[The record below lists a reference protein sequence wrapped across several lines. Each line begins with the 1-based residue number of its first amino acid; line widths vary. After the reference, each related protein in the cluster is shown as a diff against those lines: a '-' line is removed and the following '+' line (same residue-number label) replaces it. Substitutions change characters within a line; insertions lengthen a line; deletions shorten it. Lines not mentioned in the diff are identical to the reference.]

1 MISILFIAFIF
12 YFTIFMYLCFLCI
25 ESQYM
30 KRCDNALLEM
40 LAQDLQPLAIVEY
53 PGFMSYIN
61 SMGSHAKLPTKHSL
75 LNTLLPAK
83 YADVQKTVLLMLSHA
98 KHIALSGDI
107 WMSPTG
113 ENLYITAHF
122 INNEWELKSVALGM
136 IFLLNQCTID
146 ELAERLFQLVEKWQ
160 ITGKVSCLISSRNTK
175 LSSAAKMRNW
185 SHLCCFADSLNLAV
199 KDSLRANEDLMQ
211 LQKACCNLVLLIQ
224 STVISSS
231 NMGTILEQINF
242 PDVKLT
248 HHYWVSLVE
257 MLDCMVA
264 QKLTVAAVLCMM
276 NKNSLTLNPDTVRA
290 IEAALAVLKPIQKFV
305 KEISAKE
312 HTFLSEIVPFV
323 QQLQH
328 IPSTDL
334 SVQLVEELTL
344 QARRRL
350 FSIQHSNLT
359 LVTSL
364 LDPRMKS
371 KPPGAQIPSPSQTA
385 SSPNETVSSPKENT
399 SANTTA
405 EGSNTEIK
413 PLLAAN
419 VTEDAMSCDG
429 STMEELGKY
438 LESDVV
444 ASSEDPLLWWKKN
457 ESAYPRLASLA
468 RKYLCIP
475 ANAIAPSRIFSPEG
489 ESVLDKRNRVEPECI
504 DAMLFLHKNI
514 KY

>member
-1 MISILFIAFIF
+1 
-12 YFTIFMYLCFLCI
+12 
-25 ESQYM
+25 M
-30 KRCDNALLEM
+30 KRCDNALLQM
-40 LAQDLQPLAIVEY
+40 LACDLQPLAIVEY
-53 PGFMSYIN
+53 PGFMNYIN
-61 SMGSHAKLPTKHSL
+61 SMGAHAKLPTKHTL

-83 YADVQKTVLLMLSHA
+83 YAEVQKTVLMMLSSA

-107 WMSPTG
+107 WMSPNSG
-113 ENLYITAHF
+113 EHLYISAHF

-160 ITGKVSCLISSRNTK
+160 ITNKVSCLVSSRNTK

-224 STVISSS
+224 STVMCTS

-248 HHYWVSLVE
+248 QHYWMSLVE
-257 MLDCMVA
+257 MLDCMVV

-305 KEISAKE
+305 KEISTKE

-323 QQLQH
+323 EQLQNL
-328 IPSTDL
+328 SSSDL
-334 SVQLVEELTL
+334 SAQLVEELTL

-350 FSIQHSNLT
+350 FAIQHSNLT
-359 LVTSL
+359 MVTSL

-371 KPPGAQIPSPSQTA
+371 KPPGAQIPSPNQTA
-385 SSPNETVSSPKENT
+385 SSSSSSSPKEKPST
-399 SANTTA
+399 STTTEA
-405 EGSNTEIK
+405 SDTEIK
-413 PLLAAN
+413 PLLPAN
-419 VTEDAMSCDG
+419 VTEDAMSCD
-429 STMEELGKY
+429 SLTMEELGSY
-438 LESDVV
+438 LESGIVD
-444 ASSEDPLLWWKKN
+444 SSEDPLLWWKNN
-457 ESAYPRLASLA
+457 ESVYPRLAGLA

-475 ANAIAPSRIFSPEG
+475 ANAVAPSRIFSAEG
-489 ESVLDKRNRVEPECI
+489 ETVLDKRNRLEPECI

>member
-1 MISILFIAFIF
+1 M
-12 YFTIFMYLCFLCI
+12 
-25 ESQYM
+25 
-30 KRCDNALLEM
+30 N
-40 LAQDLQPLAIVEY
+40 
-53 PGFMSYIN
+53 YIN
-61 SMGSHAKLPTKHSL
+61 SMGAHARLPTKHTL

-83 YADVQKTVLLMLSHA
+83 YAEVQKTVLVMLSST

-107 WMSPTG
+107 WLSPTSG
-113 ENLYITAHF
+113 EHLYISAHF
-122 INNEWELKSVALGM
+122 ISNDWELKSVALGM
-136 IFLLNQCTID
+136 IFLLNQITID

-160 ITGKVSCLISSRNTK
+160 ITNKVSCLVSSRNTK
-175 LSSAAKMRNW
+175 VSSAAKMRNW

-224 STVISSS
+224 STVMSST

-248 HHYWVSLVE
+248 QHYWVSLVE
-257 MLDCMVA
+257 MLECMVV

-290 IEAALAVLKPIQKFV
+290 IEAALAVLKPIEKFV
-305 KEISAKE
+305 KEISTKQ

-323 QQLQH
+323 EQLQNL
-328 IPSTDL
+328 SSSDL
-334 SVQLVEELTL
+334 SIQLVEELTL
-344 QARRRL
+344 QTRRRL
-350 FSIQHSNLT
+350 FAIQHSNLT
-359 LVTSL
+359 MVTGL

-371 KPPGAQIPSPSQTA
+371 KPPGAQIPSPNQIA
-385 SSPNETVSSPKENT
+385 LSPKEKPST
-399 SANTTA
+399 STA
-405 EGSNTEIK
+405 TVASDTEIK

-419 VTEDAMSCDG
+419 VTEDGMSCD
-429 STMEELGKY
+429 SVTMEELGNY
-438 LESDVV
+438 LESGVV

-457 ESAYPRLASLA
+457 ESTYPRLAGLA

-514 KY
+514 NY

>member
-1 MISILFIAFIF
+1 
-12 YFTIFMYLCFLCI
+12 
-25 ESQYM
+25 M
-30 KRCDNALLEM
+30 KRCDNALLQM
-40 LAQDLQPLAIVEY
+40 LACDLQPLAIVEY
-53 PGFMSYIN
+53 PGFMNYIN
-61 SMGSHAKLPTKHSL
+61 SMGAHARLPTKHTL

-83 YADVQKTVLLMLSHA
+83 YAEVQKTVLVMLSST

-107 WMSPTG
+107 WLSPTSG
-113 ENLYITAHF
+113 EHLYISAHF
-122 INNEWELKSVALGM
+122 ISNDWELKSVALGM
-136 IFLLNQCTID
+136 IFLLNQITID

-160 ITGKVSCLISSRNTK
+160 ITNKVSCLVSSRNTK
-175 LSSAAKMRNW
+175 VSSAAKMRNW

-224 STVISSS
+224 STVMSST

-248 HHYWVSLVE
+248 QHYWVSLVE
-257 MLDCMVA
+257 MLECMVV

-290 IEAALAVLKPIQKFV
+290 IEAALAVLKPIEKFV
-305 KEISAKE
+305 KEISAKQ

-323 QQLQH
+323 EQLQNL
-328 IPSTDL
+328 SSSDL
-334 SVQLVEELTL
+334 SIQLVEELTL
-344 QARRRL
+344 QTRRRL
-350 FSIQHSNLT
+350 FAIQHSNLT
-359 LVTSL
+359 MVTGL

-371 KPPGAQIPSPSQTA
+371 KPPGAQIPSPNQTA
-385 SSPNETVSSPKENT
+385 LSPKEKPST
-399 SANTTA
+399 STTTVA
-405 EGSNTEIK
+405 SDTEIK

-419 VTEDAMSCDG
+419 VTEDGMSCD
-429 STMEELGKY
+429 SVTMEELGNY
-438 LESDVV
+438 LESGVV

-457 ESAYPRLASLA
+457 ESTYPRLAGLA

-514 KY
+514 NY

>member
-1 MISILFIAFIF
+1 
-12 YFTIFMYLCFLCI
+12 
-25 ESQYM
+25 M
-30 KRCDNALLEM
+30 KRCDNALLQM
-40 LAQDLQPLAIVEY
+40 LAHDLQPLAIVEY
-53 PGFMSYIN
+53 PGFMNYIN
-61 SMGSHAKLPTKHSL
+61 SMGAHAKLPTKHTL

-83 YADVQKTVLLMLSHA
+83 YAEVQKTILVMLSSA
-98 KHIALSGDI
+98 RHIALSGDI
-107 WMSPTG
+107 WMSPDSG
-113 ENLYITAHF
+113 EHLYINAHF
-122 INNEWELKSVALGM
+122 ISNDWELKSVALGM

-160 ITGKVSCLISSRNTK
+160 ITNKVSCLVSSRNTK

-224 STVISSS
+224 STVMSTS

-248 HHYWVSLVE
+248 QHYWVALVE
-257 MLDCMVA
+257 MLDCMVV

-276 NKNSLTLNPDTVRA
+276 NKNSLTLNPDTIRA
-290 IEAALAVLKPIQKFV
+290 IEAALAVLKPIEKFV
-305 KEISAKE
+305 KELSAKE

-323 QQLQH
+323 EQLQNL
-328 IPSTDL
+328 SSSNL

-350 FSIQHSNLT
+350 YAIQHSNLT
-359 LVTSL
+359 TVTSL

-371 KPPGAQIPSPSQTA
+371 KPPGAEIPPPKQMI
-385 SSPNETVSSPKENT
+385 SSPIDKPST
-399 SANTTA
+399 STTT
-405 EGSNTEIK
+405 EESDKEIK
-413 PLLAAN
+413 PLLPAN
-419 VTEDAMSCDG
+419 VTEDAMSCDRL
-429 STMEELGKY
+429 TMEELASY
-438 LESDVV
+438 LESGIV
-444 ASSEDPLLWWKKN
+444 ASSEDPLLWWKNN
-457 ESAYPRLASLA
+457 ESLYPRLASLA

-475 ANAIAPSRIFSPEG
+475 ANAVAPSRIFSPEG

-514 KY
+514 QY

>member
-1 MISILFIAFIF
+1 M
-12 YFTIFMYLCFLCI
+12 CFALYILCI

-30 KRCDNALLEM
+30 KRCDNALLQM
-40 LAQDLQPLAIVEY
+40 LACDLQPLAIVEY
-53 PGFMSYIN
+53 PGFMNYIN
-61 SMGSHAKLPTKHSL
+61 SMGAHARLPTKHTL

-83 YADVQKTVLLMLSHA
+83 YAEVQKTVLLMLSSA
-98 KHIALSGDI
+98 KYIALSGDI
-107 WMSPTG
+107 WMSPTSC
-113 ENLYITAHF
+113 EHLYISAHF

-160 ITGKVSCLISSRNTK
+160 ITNKVSCLVSSRNTK

-224 STVISSS
+224 STVMSSS
-231 NMGTILEQINF
+231 NMGTVLEQINF

-248 HHYWVSLVE
+248 QHYWVSLVE

-290 IEAALAVLKPIQKFV
+290 IEAALAVLKPVEKFA

-312 HTFLSEIVPFV
+312 HTFLSEVVPFV
-323 QQLQH
+323 EQLQNLA
-328 IPSTDL
+328 SSDL
-334 SVQLVEELTL
+334 TVQLVEELTL

-359 LVTSL
+359 MVTSL

-385 SSPNETVSSPKENT
+385 SSSPKEKP
-399 SANTTA
+399 SSSTTTEA
-405 EGSNTEIK
+405 SDTEIK
-413 PLLAAN
+413 PLLPAN
-419 VTEDAMSCDG
+419 VTEDAMSCD
-429 STMEELGKY
+429 SLTMDELGRY
-438 LESDVV
+438 LETDVV
-444 ASSEDPLLWWKKN
+444 AASEDPLLWWKNN
-457 ESAYPRLASLA
+457 ETVYPRLAGLA

-475 ANAIAPSRIFSPEG
+475 ANAIAPSRIFSPDG
-489 ESVLDKRNRVEPECI
+489 ETELDKRNRVEPECI

>member
-1 MISILFIAFIF
+1 
-12 YFTIFMYLCFLCI
+12 
-25 ESQYM
+25 M
-30 KRCDNALLEM
+30 KRCDNALLQM
-40 LAQDLQPLAIVEY
+40 LACDLQPLAIVEY
-53 PGFMSYIN
+53 PGFMNYIN
-61 SMGSHAKLPTKHSL
+61 SMGAHARLPTKHTL

-83 YADVQKTVLLMLSHA
+83 YAEVQKTVLLMLSCA
-98 KHIALSGDI
+98 KHIALSGDV
-107 WMSPTG
+107 WMSPTSG
-113 ENLYITAHF
+113 EHLYISAHF

-146 ELAERLFQLVEKWQ
+146 ELGERLFQLVEKWQ
-160 ITGKVSCLISSRNTK
+160 ISGKVSCLVSSRNTK

-185 SHLCCFADSLNLAV
+185 SHLCCFSDSLNLAV

-224 STVISSS
+224 STVMSSS

-248 HHYWVSLVE
+248 QHYWVSLVE

-305 KEISAKE
+305 KEISVKE
-312 HTFLSEIVPFV
+312 HTFLSEVMPFV
-323 QQLQH
+323 EQLQH
-328 IPSTDL
+328 LPSTDL

-350 FSIQHSNLT
+350 FAIQHSNLT
-359 LVTSL
+359 MVTSL
-364 LDPRMKS
+364 LDPRMKN
-371 KPPGAQIPSPSQTA
+371 KPPGAQIPSPNQTA
-385 SSPNETVSSPKENT
+385 SSSPKEKPPAST
-399 SANTTA
+399 PA
-405 EGSNTEIK
+405 EGSDAEIK
-413 PLLAAN
+413 PLLSAN
-419 VTEDAMSCDG
+419 VTEDAMSCD
-429 STMEELGKY
+429 SLTMEELGGY
-438 LESDVV
+438 LESGAV

-457 ESAYPRLASLA
+457 ESTYPRLASLA

-489 ESVLDKRNRVEPECI
+489 ETVLDKRNRVEPECI

>member
-1 MISILFIAFIF
+1 MQLSC
-12 YFTIFMYLCFLCI
+12 YFVVCT

-30 KRCDNALLEM
+30 KRCDNALLQM
-40 LAQDLQPLAIVEY
+40 LASDLQPLAIVEY
-53 PGFMSYIN
+53 PGFMNYIN
-61 SMGSHAKLPTKHSL
+61 SMGAHARLPTKHTL

-83 YADVQKTVLLMLSHA
+83 YAEVQKTVLAMLLGA

-107 WMSPTG
+107 WMSPNSG

-122 INNEWELKSVALGM
+122 INSEWELKSVALGM

-146 ELAERLFQLVEKWQ
+146 ELADRLFQLVEKWQ
-160 ITGKVSCLISSRNTK
+160 ITNKVSCLVSSRNAK

-224 STVISSS
+224 STVMSTS

-248 HHYWVSLVE
+248 QHYWVSLVE

-290 IEAALAVLKPIQKFV
+290 IEAALAVLKPIEQFV
-305 KEISAKE
+305 KDMSTKQ

-323 QQLQH
+323 EQLQN
-328 IPSTDL
+328 ISSSDL
-334 SVQLVEELTL
+334 SAQLVEELTL

-350 FSIQHSNLT
+350 FAIQHSNLT
-359 LVTSL
+359 MVTSL

-371 KPPGAQIPSPSQTA
+371 KPPGAQIPPPKQKT
-385 SSPNETVSSPKENT
+385 SSPKET
-399 SANTTA
+399 PTASTTA
-405 EGSNTEIK
+405 ETSDTEIK
-413 PLLAAN
+413 PLLPAN
-419 VTEDAMSCDG
+419 VTEDAMSCD
-429 STMEELGKY
+429 SLTMEELSSY
-438 LESDVV
+438 LESGVV
-444 ASSEDPLLWWKKN
+444 ASSEDPLLWWKN
-457 ESAYPRLASLA
+457 NASTYPRLAGLA

-475 ANAIAPSRIFSPEG
+475 ANAIAPSRIFSSEG
-489 ESVLDKRNRVEPECI
+489 ESILEKRNRVEPECI
-504 DAMLFLHKNI
+504 DAMLFLHDNI

>member
-1 MISILFIAFIF
+1 
-12 YFTIFMYLCFLCI
+12 
-25 ESQYM
+25 M
-30 KRCDNALLEM
+30 KRCDNALLQM
-40 LAQDLQPLAIVEY
+40 LACDLQPLAIVEY
-53 PGFMSYIN
+53 PGFMNYIN
-61 SMGSHAKLPTKHSL
+61 SMGAHARLPTKHTL

-83 YADVQKTVLLMLSHA
+83 YAEVQKTVLVMLSST

-107 WMSPTG
+107 WLSPTSG
-113 ENLYITAHF
+113 EHLYISAHF
-122 INNEWELKSVALGM
+122 ISNDWELKSVALGM
-136 IFLLNQCTID
+136 IFLLNQITID

-160 ITGKVSCLISSRNTK
+160 ITNKVSCLVSSRNTK
-175 LSSAAKMRNW
+175 VSSAAKMRNW

-224 STVISSS
+224 STVMSST

-248 HHYWVSLVE
+248 QHYWVSLVE
-257 MLDCMVA
+257 MLECMVV

-290 IEAALAVLKPIQKFV
+290 IEAALAVLKPIEKFV
-305 KEISAKE
+305 KEISAKQ

-323 QQLQH
+323 EQLQNL
-328 IPSTDL
+328 SSSDL
-334 SVQLVEELTL
+334 SIQLVEELTL
-344 QARRRL
+344 QTRRRL
-350 FSIQHSNLT
+350 FAIQHSNLT
-359 LVTSL
+359 MVTGL

-371 KPPGAQIPSPSQTA
+371 KPPGAQIPSPNQTA
-385 SSPNETVSSPKENT
+385 LSPKEKPST
-399 SANTTA
+399 STTTA
-405 EGSNTEIK
+405 ASDTEIK

-419 VTEDAMSCDG
+419 VTEDGMSCD
-429 STMEELGKY
+429 SVTMEELGNY
-438 LESDVV
+438 LESGVV

-457 ESAYPRLASLA
+457 ESTYPRLAGLA

-514 KY
+514 NY